1 MLPEVSITKMIHS
14 LSTGMPPTAGVVSI
28 LLRRV
33 LEQALHLGGERLVRG
48 DELGLD
54 DVGDRGLA
62 LRSP

>member
-14 LSTGMPPTAGVVSI
+14 LSTGNAADRGHGVD

-48 DELGLD
+48 DELLS
-54 DVGDRGLA
+54 R
-62 LRSP
+62 RCW